1 MVTNVAMS
9 SSSPEDID
17 CVVAVKFF
25 GPQLSFCRY
34 PGRSDS
40 EWINLRIETLVSSPP
55 GSCFPRKTT
64 CFKLSDLEATLLDH
78 GISVGSCTRSL
89 DQYVRNPINMFKRLR
104 LKNSQAVKDQTGASG
119 FVPHE

>member
-40 EWINLRIETLVSSPP
+40 EWINLRISNPSFFSSCHVFQERRHVSNSRIWRPP
-55 GSCFPRKTT
+55 YWIMGSQ
-64 CFKLSDLEATLLDH
+64 LDH
-78 GISVGSCTRSL
+78 
-89 DQYVRNPINMFKRLR
+89 DQWIHLHEHVRNHMKSFRGC
-104 LKNSQAVKDQTGASG
+104 A
-119 FVPHE
+119 